1 MSTQFPRPSIRPS
14 HEIKGSNLNQES
26 PPKAVSLPTSS
37 PASKSRGGG
46 HSWAMGTYP
55 KETPINDRL
64 AVNRSSASSLGLN
77 QTLFQRVAPTKYCPW
92 DDLGLSSL
100 FFSTNQD
107 GAYDDSGTLAGPG
120 LHAKPATFWVSAA
133 SETTMSSSPLSLWQL
148 E

>member
-26 PPKAVSLPTSS
+26 PPKAESLPTSS

-64 AVNRSSASSLGLN
+64 TVDGSSASSLGLN
-77 QTLFQRVAPTKYCPW
+77 QTLFQRAAPTKYCPW
-92 DDLGLSSL
+92 SQQSL
-100 FFSTNQD
+100 LQHQPRW
-107 GAYDDSGTLAGPG
+107 GP
-120 LHAKPATFWVSAA
+120 
-133 SETTMSSSPLSLWQL
+133 
-148 E
+148 